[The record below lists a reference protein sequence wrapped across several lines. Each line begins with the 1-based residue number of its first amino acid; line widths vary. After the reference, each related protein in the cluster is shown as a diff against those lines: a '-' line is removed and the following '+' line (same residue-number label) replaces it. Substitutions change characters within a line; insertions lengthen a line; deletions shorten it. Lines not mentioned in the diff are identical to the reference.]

1 MRPSNQG
8 DTGVNCVHAPRLTAI
23 PTGDAAF
30 DSFIDQGG
38 AA

>member
-1 MRPSNQG
+1 
-8 DTGVNCVHAPRLTAI
+8 VNWAYAPRLTAI
-23 PTGDAAF
+23 PTGDATF

>member
-1 MRPSNQG
+1 
-8 DTGVNCVHAPRLTAI
+8 VNCAYAPRLTAI

-30 DSFIDQGG
+30 DFFIDQGG

>member
-1 MRPSNQG
+1 MSCDQ
-8 DTGVNCVHAPRLTAI
+8 APRLTAI

-30 DSFIDQGG
+30 ESFIDKGR

>member
-1 MRPSNQG
+1 
-8 DTGVNCVHAPRLTAI
+8 VNCVHAPRLTAI
-23 PTGDAAF
+23 PTGDAAI